1 MKRYDCLKAI
11 APHFGE
17 ELVVTNIGAVRHEWQ
32 ALRPHPGNYHL
43 QNLGL
48 TSSMA
53 LGLALALPHRKVV
66 AFDGDGSLLLNLG
79 SLATMANQHPK
90 NLIHI
95 VFDNECYE
103 SSRGAPTATAGQA
116 DLAAVARGCG
126 FANVITAKTL
136 AEFERG
142 ILARFEEQRSLLHSG
157 EGRGGSRRRSG
168 GCFRLP
174 GKQIPVRALHREK
187 RELENPHLNTVARQ
201 RPANQVRMTT
211 ICGRT

>member
-17 ELVVTNIGAVRHEWQ
+17 ELVITNIGAVRHEWQ
-32 ALRPHPGNYHL
+32 ALRRHPGNYHL

-79 SLATMANQHPK
+79 SLATIANQHPR
-90 NLIHI
+90 NPLHI

-116 DLAAVARGCG
+116 DLAAIARGAG
-126 FANVITAKTL
+126 FANVIAVKTL
-136 AEFERG
+136 AEFKEGFLRALKG
-142 ILARFEEQRSLLHSG
+142 NDLYFILAKVEAGAGDVPAAALDAQGNKNTFV
-157 EGRGGSRRRSG
+157 GSM
-168 GCFRLP
+168 P
-174 GKQIPVRALHREK
+174 KNGKLK
-187 RELENPHLNTVARQ
+187 NL
-201 RPANQVRMTT
+201 
-211 ICGRT
+211 

>member
-11 APHFGE
+11 APHFTE
-17 ELVVTNIGAVRHEWQ
+17 ELVVTNLGAVRHEWQ

-48 TSSMA
+48 TSSVA

-79 SLATMANQHPK
+79 SLATIANQHPN

-103 SSRGAPTATAGQA
+103 SSRGAPTATAGRA
-116 DLAAVARGCG
+116 DLAAIARGAG
-126 FANVITAKTL
+126 FINVVSANTV
-136 AEFERG
+136 AEFEAEF
-142 ILARFEEQRSLLHSG
+142 L
-157 EGRGGSRRRSG
+157 
-168 GCFRLP
+168 
-174 GKQIPVRALHREK
+174 RALKANDLYFVLAKVEAGAGEVPAATLDSAENKYLFVRYVEK
-187 RELENPHLNTVARQ
+187 SENLKILTSTLSRASEPRAK
-201 RPANQVRMTT
+201 
-211 ICGRT
+211 

>member
-1 MKRYDCLKAI
+1 MKRYDCLRAI
-11 APHFGE
+11 APHFAD
-17 ELVVTNIGAVRHEWQ
+17 ELVVTNLGAVRHEWQ
-32 ALRPHPGNYHL
+32 ALRPHHGNYHL

-79 SLATMANQHPK
+79 SLATIANQHPR
-90 NLIHI
+90 NLIHV

-126 FANVITAKTL
+126 VGNVITVKTVG
-136 AEFERG
+136 EFEEGFLRG
-142 ILARFEEQRSLLHSG
+142 VKSNDLCFILAKVEPGAGDVPAAPLDSQENKYLFVRYIEKSENVKILTSTLSRAS
-157 EGRGGSRRRSG
+157 EPRG
-168 GCFRLP
+168 
-174 GKQIPVRALHREK
+174 K
-187 RELENPHLNTVARQ
+187 
-201 RPANQVRMTT
+201 
-211 ICGRT
+211 

>member
-1 MKRYDCLKAI
+1 MKRYDCLRAI

-17 ELVVTNIGAVRHEWQ
+17 ELVVTNLGAVRHEWQ
-32 ALRPHPGNYHL
+32 ALRPHHGNYHL

-53 LGLALALPHRKVV
+53 LGLALALPRRQVV

-79 SLATMANQHPK
+79 SLATIANQHPK

-116 DLAAVARGCG
+116 DLAAVARGRG
-126 FANVITAKTL
+126 FANVITVKTL
-136 AEFERG
+136 VEFEQGFLRALKSKDLYF
-142 ILARFEEQRSLLHSG
+142 ILAKVEAGVGDVPAAALDSQENKYLFVRYIEKSENVKILSSTL
-157 EGRGGSRRRSG
+157 SRASE
-168 GCFRLP
+168 P
-174 GKQIPVRALHREK
+174 RAK
-187 RELENPHLNTVARQ
+187 
-201 RPANQVRMTT
+201 
-211 ICGRT
+211 

>member
-32 ALRPHPGNYHL
+32 ALRPHPANYHL

-79 SLATMANQHPK
+79 SLATIANQHPR

-116 DLAAVARGCG
+116 DLAAIARGAG
-126 FANVITAKTL
+126 FANVMTAKTL
-136 AEFERG
+136 SEFEEAFLRALKSNDLYF
-142 ILARFEEQRSLLHSG
+142 ILAKVEAGAGDVPAAALDSQENKYLFVRYIEKSENLKILTATL
-157 EGRGGSRRRSG
+157 SRASE
-168 GCFRLP
+168 P
-174 GKQIPVRALHREK
+174 RAK
-187 RELENPHLNTVARQ
+187 
-201 RPANQVRMTT
+201 
-211 ICGRT
+211 

>member
-17 ELVVTNIGAVRHEWQ
+17 ELVVTNLGAVRHEWQ

-79 SLATMANQHPK
+79 SLATIANQHPK
-90 NLIHI
+90 NLIHV

-116 DLAAVARGCG
+116 DLAAIARGAG
-126 FANVITAKTL
+126 FANVTTANSVT
-136 AEFERG
+136 EFEQGFLRSLKTNDLSF
-142 ILARFEEQRSLLHSG
+142 ILAKVEVGAGDVPAAALDSAENKYLFVRYIEKSENLKILTSTL
-157 EGRGGSRRRSG
+157 SRASESRD
-168 GCFRLP
+168 
-174 GKQIPVRALHREK
+174 K
-187 RELENPHLNTVARQ
+187 
-201 RPANQVRMTT
+201 
-211 ICGRT
+211 

>member
-17 ELVVTNIGAVRHEWQ
+17 ELVVTNLGAVRHEWQ

-79 SLATMANQHPK
+79 SLATIANQHPK
-90 NLIHI
+90 NLVHV

-103 SSRGAPTATAGQA
+103 SSRGAPTATAGKA
-116 DLAAVARGCG
+116 DLAAIAQGAG
-126 FANVITAKTL
+126 FANVMTANSV
-136 AEFERG
+136 AEFEQGFLRALKTNDLSF
-142 ILARFEEQRSLLHSG
+142 ILAKVETGAGDVPAAALDSAENKYLFVRYIEKSENLKILTSTL
-157 EGRGGSRRRSG
+157 SRASEA
-168 GCFRLP
+168 RL
-174 GKQIPVRALHREK
+174 K
-187 RELENPHLNTVARQ
+187 
-201 RPANQVRMTT
+201 
-211 ICGRT
+211 

>member
-1 MKRYDCLKAI
+1 MKRYDCLRVI
-11 APHFGE
+11 APHFGD
-17 ELVVTNIGAVRHEWQ
+17 ELVVTNLGAVRHEWQ
-32 ALRPHPGNYHL
+32 SLRPHHGNYHL

-79 SLATMANQHPK
+79 SLATIANQHPK
-90 NLIHI
+90 NLVHV

-103 SSRGAPTATAGQA
+103 SSRGAPTATAGQT

-136 AEFERG
+136 SEFEEGFMRAFKG
-142 ILARFEEQRSLLHSG
+142 SDLYFIHAKVEEGAGDVPAAALDSQENKYLFVRYIEKSENLKILTSTL
-157 EGRGGSRRRSG
+157 SRASES
-168 GCFRLP
+168 
-174 GKQIPVRALHREK
+174 KK
-187 RELENPHLNTVARQ
+187 
-201 RPANQVRMTT
+201 
-211 ICGRT
+211 

>member
-17 ELVVTNIGAVRHEWQ
+17 ELVVTNLGAVRHEWQ

-79 SLATMANQHPK
+79 SLATIANQHPK
-90 NLIHI
+90 NLIHV

-116 DLAAVARGCG
+116 DLAAIARGAG
-126 FANVITAKTL
+126 FANVTTANSV
-136 AEFERG
+136 AEFEQG
-142 ILARFEEQRSLLHSG
+142 FL
-157 EGRGGSRRRSG
+157 
-168 GCFRLP
+168 
-174 GKQIPVRALHREK
+174 RALKTNDLSFISAKVEVGAGDVPAAALDSAENKYLFVRYIEK
-187 RELENPHLNTVARQ
+187 SENLKILTSTLSRASESRDK
-201 RPANQVRMTT
+201 
-211 ICGRT
+211 

>member
-17 ELVVTNIGAVRHEWQ
+17 ELVVTNLGAVRHEWQ

-79 SLATMANQHPK
+79 SLATIANQHPK
-90 NLIHI
+90 NLIHV

-103 SSRGAPTATAGQA
+103 SSRGASTATAGQA
-116 DLAAVARGCG
+116 DLAAIARGAG
-126 FANVITAKTL
+126 FANVTTANSV
-136 AEFERG
+136 AEFEQGFLRAVKTNDLSFVLAKVEVG
-142 ILARFEEQRSLLHSG
+142 AGDVPAAALDSAENKYLFVRYIEKSENLKILTSTL
-157 EGRGGSRRRSG
+157 SRASEPRR
-168 GCFRLP
+168 
-174 GKQIPVRALHREK
+174 
-187 RELENPHLNTVARQ
+187 
-201 RPANQVRMTT
+201 
-211 ICGRT
+211 

>member
-1 MKRYDCLKAI
+1 MKRYDCLRAI
-11 APHFGE
+11 APRFGDT
-17 ELVVTNIGAVRHEWQ
+17 LVVTNIGAVRHEWQ
-32 ALRPHPGNYHL
+32 ALRPHHGNFHL

-79 SLATMANQHPK
+79 SLATIANQHPR
-90 NLIHI
+90 NLIHV

-126 FANVITAKTL
+126 IKNVATARTL
-136 AEFERG
+136 PAFEAAFG
-142 ILARFEEQRSLLHSG
+142 GAFEADDLSFILAKVEPGAGDVPAAALDSQENKYLFVRYIEKSESIKILSSTLSRAS
-157 EGRGGSRRRSG
+157 EPPGR
-168 GCFRLP
+168 
-174 GKQIPVRALHREK
+174 
-187 RELENPHLNTVARQ
+187 
-201 RPANQVRMTT
+201 
-211 ICGRT
+211 

>member
-1 MKRYDCLKAI
+1 MKRYDCLRAI
-11 APHFGE
+11 APQFGE

-53 LGLALALPHRKVV
+53 LGLALALPHRKII

-79 SLATMANQHPK
+79 ALATMANQHPK
-90 NLIHI
+90 NLIHV

-116 DLAAVARGCG
+116 DLAAIARGAG
-126 FANVITAKTL
+126 FANVITTKNI
-136 AEFERG
+136 AEFEQG
-142 ILARFEEQRSLLHSG
+142 FS
-157 EGRGGSRRRSG
+157 
-168 GCFRLP
+168 
-174 GKQIPVRALHREK
+174 RALKSNDLYFLLAKVEAGAGDVPAAALDSQENKYIFVRYIEK
-187 RELENPHLNTVARQ
+187 SENLKILTSTLSRASDPVPKSR
-201 RPANQVRMTT
+201 
-211 ICGRT
+211 

>member
-17 ELVVTNIGAVRHEWQ
+17 ELVITNLGAVRHEWQ

-79 SLATMANQHPK
+79 SLATIANQHPK
-90 NLIHI
+90 NLIHV

-116 DLAAVARGCG
+116 DLAAIARGAG
-126 FANVITAKTL
+126 FVNVMTANAVTG
-136 AEFERG
+136 FEQGFLRALKINDLCF
-142 ILARFEEQRSLLHSG
+142 ILAKVEAGAGVVPAAALDSAENKYLFVRYIEKSENLKILTSTL
-157 EGRGGSRRRSG
+157 SRASESDV
-168 GCFRLP
+168 
-174 GKQIPVRALHREK
+174 K
-187 RELENPHLNTVARQ
+187 
-201 RPANQVRMTT
+201 
-211 ICGRT
+211 

>member
-1 MKRYDCLKAI
+1 MKRYDCLRAI

-32 ALRPHPGNYHL
+32 ALRPHPANYHL

-79 SLATMANQHPK
+79 SLATIANQHPR

-103 SSRGAPTATAGQA
+103 SSRGAPTATSGQA
-116 DLAAVARGCG
+116 DLAAIARGAG
-126 FANVITAKTL
+126 FANVMTAKTL
-136 AEFERG
+136 AEFAEAFLRALKG
-142 ILARFEEQRSLLHSG
+142 NDLYFILAKVEAGAGDVPAAALDSQENKYLFVRYIEKSENLEILTATL
-157 EGRGGSRRRSG
+157 SRASE
-168 GCFRLP
+168 P
-174 GKQIPVRALHREK
+174 RAK
-187 RELENPHLNTVARQ
+187 
-201 RPANQVRMTT
+201 
-211 ICGRT
+211 

>member
-17 ELVVTNIGAVRHEWQ
+17 ELVVTNLGAVRHEWQ

-79 SLATMANQHPK
+79 SLATIANQHPK
-90 NLIHI
+90 NLIHV

-116 DLAAVARGCG
+116 DLAAIARGAG
-126 FANVITAKTL
+126 FANVTTANSV
-136 AEFERG
+136 AEFEQGFLRAVKTNDLSFVLAKVEVG
-142 ILARFEEQRSLLHSG
+142 AGDVPAAALDSAENKYLFVRYIEKSENLKILTSTL
-157 EGRGGSRRRSG
+157 SRASEPRR
-168 GCFRLP
+168 
-174 GKQIPVRALHREK
+174 
-187 RELENPHLNTVARQ
+187 
-201 RPANQVRMTT
+201 
-211 ICGRT
+211 

>member
-32 ALRPHPGNYHL
+32 AMRPHPANYHL

-79 SLATMANQHPK
+79 SLATIANQHPR

-116 DLAAVARGCG
+116 DLAAIARGAG
-126 FANVITAKTL
+126 FANVMTAKTL
-136 AEFERG
+136 AEFEERFLRALKSNDLYF
-142 ILARFEEQRSLLHSG
+142 ILAKVEAGAGDVPAAALDSQENKYLFVRYIEKSENLKILTATL
-157 EGRGGSRRRSG
+157 SRASE
-168 GCFRLP
+168 P
-174 GKQIPVRALHREK
+174 RAK
-187 RELENPHLNTVARQ
+187 
-201 RPANQVRMTT
+201 
-211 ICGRT
+211 

>member
-11 APHFGE
+11 APHCGE
-17 ELVVTNIGAVRHEWQ
+17 ELVVTNLGAVRHEWQ

-53 LGLALALPHRKVV
+53 LGLSLALPHRKVV

-79 SLATMANQHPK
+79 SLATIANQHPK
-90 NLIHI
+90 NLIHV

-116 DLAAVARGCG
+116 DLAAIARGAG
-126 FANVITAKTL
+126 FANVTTVKSV
-136 AEFERG
+136 AEFERQFLRALKTNDLCF
-142 ILARFEEQRSLLHSG
+142 ILAKVEVGAGDVPAAALDSAENKYLFVRYIENSENLKILTSTL
-157 EGRGGSRRRSG
+157 SRASEPRR
-168 GCFRLP
+168 
-174 GKQIPVRALHREK
+174 
-187 RELENPHLNTVARQ
+187 
-201 RPANQVRMTT
+201 
-211 ICGRT
+211 

>member
-32 ALRPHPGNYHL
+32 ALRPHPANYHL

-79 SLATMANQHPK
+79 SLATIANQHPR

-116 DLAAVARGCG
+116 DLAAIARGAG
-126 FANVITAKTL
+126 FANVMTVKTL
-136 AEFERG
+136 AEFEEGFLRALKSNDLYF
-142 ILARFEEQRSLLHSG
+142 ILAKVEAGAGDVPAAALDSQENKYLFVRYIEKSENLKILTATL
-157 EGRGGSRRRSG
+157 SRASE
-168 GCFRLP
+168 P
-174 GKQIPVRALHREK
+174 RAK
-187 RELENPHLNTVARQ
+187 
-201 RPANQVRMTT
+201 
-211 ICGRT
+211 